1 MIKALTFLVVA
12 IAVAIGAALLRSTAQ
27 SPADGMRMVRVSGP
41 VMDLGTFTPYDIAP
55 VPVRQVR
62 PDYPTRALYAELEG
76 TVYLKVWVTADGRV
90 KQTVVQHSD
99 NHVFDEAAQIAAMKW
114 EFTPALSKNRP
125 VDAWVPVPIRFTL
138 KKV

>member
-1 MIKALTFLVVA
+1 MINALTLIVVA
-12 IAVAIGAALLRSTAQ
+12 VAVAIGAALLNDSGQ
-27 SPADGMRMVRVSGP
+27 SRAGVRMVRVAGP
-41 VMDLGTFTPYDIAP
+41 VMDIGSFTPYEIAP
-55 VPVRQVR
+55 VPVKQVR

-76 TVYLKVWVTADGRV
+76 TVYLKVWVTAEGRV

-99 NHVFDEAAQIAAMKW
+99 NHLFNEAAQIAAMKW
-114 EFTPALSKNRP
+114 EFTPARSKNKA

>member
-1 MIKALTFLVVA
+1 MINALTLIVVA
-12 IAVAIGAALLRSTAQ
+12 IAVAIGAALLSGSGQRS
-27 SPADGMRMVRVSGP
+27 DGMRMVRVAGP

-55 VPVRQVR
+55 VPVKQVR

-76 TVYLKVWVTADGRV
+76 TVYLKVWVTAEGRV